1 MDPLSKARPSYEDV
15 LAASKRLYN
24 IAVKTPLIENNYL
37 NELVGGRVFLKAETL
52 QHTGS
57 FKFRGAYNFLAQLNE
72 SHKKNGV
79 VAYSSGNH
87 AQGVAAAAKLLKIK
101 STIIMPSDAPSIKL
115 NQTRILGAEVITFER
130 EKENREEIASNF
142 SKKTGS
148 TIIPPYDHP
157 WTISGQGTVG
167 AEIIDKLDRIGLYA
181 NRILICCGGGGL
193 TAGIATVVSEKS
205 PASEIIVVDPV
216 GYDDTTRSLKERKIL
231 KNKIKT
237 KSICDALLAQSPGNL
252 TFSINKELVSGGIA
266 VTDEDVIK
274 AMSFSWKYLK
284 LVVEP
289 SGAVALAAILKH
301 KKHFSKLTSV
311 VILSGA
317 NVDPVFYSKVIK

>member
-1 MDPLSKARPSYEDV
+1 
-15 LAASKRLYN
+15 
-24 IAVKTPLIENNYL
+24 
-37 NELVGGRVFLKAETL
+37 
-52 QHTGS
+52 
-57 FKFRGAYNFLAQLNE
+57 
-72 SHKKNGV
+72 
-79 VAYSSGNH
+79 
-87 AQGVAAAAKLLKIK
+87 
-101 STIIMPSDAPSIKL
+101 MPSDAPSIKL

-205 PASEIIVVDPV
+205 PASEIIVVEPV